1 MKILITGCLGHIG
14 SFILP
19 KLLRQKRHKIIGL
32 DSNFNNNSTQGREQ
46 KKLYCNNSQINST
59 KLRQQDFQTNLG
71 KLFNL
76 ATKTKTLVLK
86 NEKDI
91 RMNKKNN
98 KALGVVTDPDG
109 EEDTSDAC
117 KKYPEAC

>member
-1 MKILITGCLGHIG
+1 MNKFNLFFILISSIIFSLMTRVVEGFFGC
-14 SFILP
+14 SFDFNIKSQKGKAQK
-19 KLLRQKRHKIIGL
+19 KLLC
-32 DSNFNNNSTQGREQ
+32 NNSTIGT
-46 KKLYCNNSQINST
+46 T

-71 KLFNL
+71 KLVAL
-76 ATKTKTLVLK
+76 ATKTQTLVFK

-91 RMNKKNN
+91 KMNKKNN

>member
-1 MKILITGCLGHIG
+1 MCNASKIG
-14 SFILP
+14 
-19 KLLRQKRHKIIGL
+19 
-32 DSNFNNNSTQGREQ
+32 
-46 KKLYCNNSQINST
+46 ST

-71 KLFNL
+71 KLIAL
-76 ATKTKTLVLK
+76 AAKTKMQVLK
-86 NEKDI
+86 NEKGI
-91 RMNKKNN
+91 RMNKKTN